1 MQEPEEESAALAG
14 ALRKASW
21 RLLPL
26 IALGYGIAYID
37 RANISYA
44 QVQLQQQF
52 GLSYTVYGR
61 IAGIF
66 FLSYAACEIPSN
78 LLLYRIGARRWLAR
92 IMISWGVVS
101 MATIFART
109 AHEFY
114 VLRFLLGVAE
124 AGFFPGIIYYIF
136 LWFPDAV
143 RARAITRFYIAFPIS
158 TIVMGSLAG
167 ALMGLDGH
175 AGLRGWQ
182 WLFLVEALPAVLLG
196 VAFYFLL
203 PDGPADAAWL
213 TEPERAAVLR
223 AVAAGSP
230 VSTPHASSSVVFAMR
245 DARVWLIGIF
255 FCCVQTAGYG
265 YSFFAPAMVQHITG
279 DNVGRAG
286 FLLALFG
293 VLGTIAMLAAGWFSD
308 LTGNRHSHV
317 LPWCVVMIAGFIGCG
332 LSSAAPIALPALACV
347 FCGYA
352 AMQGPLWAIPPAYL
366 SGRTA
371 AAGVALI
378 NMLGI
383 LGGYIGPH
391 WMGFARDLT
400 GGYQRGLLT
409 LTIPLAVAGGIL
421 LSLRGLDRRS
431 AQYDGISEAVASKP

>member
-1 MQEPEEESAALAG
+1 MGQSGQTDPVLAS

-44 QVQLQQQF
+44 QLPLQHQF
-52 GLSYTVYGR
+52 GLSYSVYGR

-78 LLLYRIGARRWLAR
+78 LLLYRIGARRWLSR

-101 MATIFART
+101 VATIFART

-114 VLRFLLGVAE
+114 AVRFLLGVAE

-167 ALMGLDGH
+167 TLMGLDGRL
-175 AGLRGWQ
+175 GLHGWQ
-182 WLFLVEALPAVLLG
+182 WLFLVEALPAVVLG
-196 VAFYFLL
+196 AMFLFLL
-203 PDGPADAAWL
+203 PDGPQDAAWL
-213 TEPERAAVLR
+213 TGPERAAILT
-223 AVAAGSP
+223 AVGGES
-230 VSTPHASSSVVFAMR
+230 SSRSSHASASIAPALR
-245 DARVWLIGIF
+245 DIRVWLIGIF

-265 YSFFAPAMVQHITG
+265 YSFFAPAMVQRITG

-286 FLLALFG
+286 LLLALFG
-293 VLGTIAMLAAGWFSD
+293 ILGTISMLAAGWFSD
-308 LTGNRHSHV
+308 YTGNRHSHV
-317 LPWCVVMIAGFIGCG
+317 LPWCLVMIAGFIGCG
-332 LSSAAPIALPALACV
+332 FSSAAPIALPALALV
-347 FCGYA
+347 FCGYT

-366 SGRTA
+366 SGRSM
-371 AAGVALI
+371 AAGVAII

-400 GGYQRGLLT
+400 GDYQRGLLT
-409 LTIPLAVAGGIL
+409 LAVPLAIAGFIL
-421 LSLRGLDRRS
+421 LRLRALDRRDAS
-431 AQYDGISEAVASKP
+431 APPPLTL